1 MKDFREYYKIK
12 LNKPKIVGKATLE
25 PPATTSVLQSSSSL
39 AVIDL
44 LSEGPIEG
52 LVTKDGKYADGL
64 RLFESFYLDKNPVKQ
79 LEVVTPQAKD
89 LPFSHIKNISRLT
102 SSNIKKAIE
111 DIITGLSGCANN
123 GENVAL
129 RDATIL
135 KAQSF
140 KTELVNF
147 VKNNSGLA
155 RYGMAQYNISGI
167 FVSGD
172 GHSGRLSLDTVD
184 LVSVPYLSTAFD
196 FRNYLE
202 QVSGDQGLI
211 PYKRQ
216 IRTETDTEILNI
228 PEDFHFISPVYNDTT
243 TWKNNAGAASN
254 SADGVGKINNNL
266 FPLLNFVG
274 GGVFFFEIGDADSVT
289 DTDKFNT
296 GRFFVDSTSDVTDVT
311 GAITS
316 GITGNY
322 DVFVYDSNS
331 LSLESVTSRQTT
343 PIKGSTDGSNV
354 KVGFI
359 SDLKSTYNY
368 TNVALDMRL
377 GNEQQVVMDGY
388 EQGKQDFRAGQ
399 QLLGRLVYGG
409 SATGLVADGINDLG
423 ATGNG
428 IGGYADQRN
437 GGDFSAWMS
446 NPPLEHDD
454 YSYTHIVE
462 RMDVNLVEP
471 TIEIQ
476 SLFDTIDAGDDAG
489 VQKPATIA
497 VRVEYGF
504 ENYVIDD
511 HTTQAGHVGG
521 PIALPSAGDD
531 SDLAKDRISALLSG
545 GNNIRNI
552 ALGEYFRAKNKT
564 YTSIIT
570 SPYMTTIDMDD
581 GTFADLPMPQEL
593 KDAKID
599 QATIPGL
606 TDFHLSRFN
615 LTSGEF
621 LYPNDSWKN
630 VNRFMT
636 IRKLSPETDS
646 SLISRSVSIQYFTE
660 TISEKFIYPHSAIA
674 GSTFDARTFNRQPNR
689 QFDVRLKKVLIPS
702 NYEPLNPDGSDK
714 RFVEKSNIY
723 GRRSIFKFDG
733 TAGAGNRST
742 NAGLATKSIK
752 LGPHNFEIS
761 LKIKFGDV
769 SSKQNLSY
777 YLLDMLSKD
786 SGSSTLNDDRLGL
799 IQRGKS
805 DGGDGSTTTN
815 PQLVLFSPNEGDT
828 VIDISAGL
836 STSIVYQIKI
846 KRVGDNLTL
855 SIHNYETG
863 ELIGESTDT
872 GYGNDSVN
880 YDVMSEKRLAIGQSF
895 NSGSKISAGS
905 QIADLIIRKNGE
917 IINWWDGTIINT
929 VRGGKALK
937 DKVGGSHADL
947 ANTPGNNGSVVTDT
961 SFEFGRNKNIIYN
974 GHWDGTFKLGWTDNP
989 AWILYDLMINPMYG
1003 VGNHIDDREDI
1014 NIFQL
1019 FEIGRH
1025 CDAVDEDGLF
1035 DGVPDSTLGLEPR
1048 FSCNIRLGQP
1058 KNAFEVLGNLASVFR
1073 AISFWDGSALTFN
1086 SDREK
1091 PVSAIFNNGNVFDGF
1106 FNYADILSNAR
1117 FTRVEVPY
1125 ADAKDE
1131 FTSKIE
1137 YIEDEERIRQYGVVT
1152 NKTNGIGCT
1161 SKSQARRLGK
1171 YIMLS
1176 NKLETE
1182 IVSFKA
1188 GHESMFLEPGDIIR
1202 IDDEIKNFEINYGRI
1217 LEISTGT
1224 PGTESPY
1231 FIVEDQVNS
1240 GSIITGEEA
1249 GGLYAYSMKPQ
1260 SELEKLYDISVFNSA
1275 HTFGADNNVVS
1286 GKIPMET
1293 IENSDRSPI
1302 SKYYITGTQ
1311 QVNNGLKL
1319 YLNSGDSDFAS
1330 ITGVRQGTFFNVELN
1345 NKSTGEF
1352 KVISIKPEED
1362 NLYSI
1367 QALQY
1372 DRRKFAM
1379 IEAEDFDLEV
1389 NNYNIGIPLHTV
1401 NRPDAP
1407 EFNFGTFQAPTL
1419 THSVTGNIIGADG
1432 SNETEYRVTLLKT
1445 NRSGPYIQ
1453 KTFLKDDVSAGEG
1466 TQFRINGLIDGEY
1479 TVRVTAL
1486 QNPESS
1492 PSVSKRFKI
1501 ESPTVKYIKP
1511 IINKIDGDVNINQ
1524 FRTNGTGYGE
1534 VQFLSNDCTYN
1545 INVFD
1550 VYGRSVTI
1558 SQSEFL
1564 INVYAKTGENYN
1576 LVKEN
1581 HNENQYTFTE
1591 VQNRLTYG
1599 QMNTGFELRFD
1610 LIQNEQITDTSY
1622 YNTTIV

>member
-25 PPATTSVLQSSSSL
+25 PPATTAVLQSSSSL

-64 RLFESFYLDKNPVKQ
+64 RLFESFYLNKNPVKQ
-79 LEVVTPQAKD
+79 LEVITPQAKD
-89 LPFSHIKNISRLT
+89 LPFSNIKNISRLT
-102 SSNIKKAIE
+102 DSNIEKAIE

-123 GENVAL
+123 SENVAL

-140 KTELVNF
+140 KTELVDF

-172 GHSGRLSLDTVD
+172 GHSGRVSLDIVD
-184 LVSVPYLSTAFD
+184 SVSVPYLSTAFD

-202 QVSGDQGLI
+202 QISGNKGLV

-216 IRTETDTEILNI
+216 IRTENNTEILNI

-243 TWKNNAGAASN
+243 TWKNSAGAASN

-274 GGVFFFEIGDADSVT
+274 GGVFFFEIGDTDTVI
-289 DTDKFNT
+289 DTDKFHT
-296 GRFFVDSTSDVTDVT
+296 GRFFVDSSTNDRDAVDLTVN
-311 GAITS
+311 S

-322 DVFVYDSNS
+322 DVFLYSGVNDG
-331 LSLESVTSRQTT
+331 LSLESVTSKQVT

-354 KVGFI
+354 KIGFI
-359 SDLKSTYNY
+359 SDLKSVFNY

-399 QLLGRLVYGG
+399 QLMGRLVYGG
-409 SATGLVADGINDLG
+409 SATGVSADDLSDPG
-423 ATGNG
+423 ATGDG

-454 YSYTHIVE
+454 YPYTHIVE
-462 RMDVNLVEP
+462 RMDVDRVEP

-476 SLFDTIDAGDDAG
+476 TLFDTIDAGDDAG
-489 VQKPATIA
+489 VNKPATLA
-497 VRVEYGF
+497 LRLEYGF
-504 ENYVIDD
+504 ENSVIDD
-511 HTTQAGHVGG
+511 LTTQAGHVGG

-545 GNNIRNI
+545 GNGISNI
-552 ALGEYFRAKNKT
+552 ALGQYFRAKNKT

-570 SPYMTTIDMDD
+570 SPYMTTIDMSD
-581 GTFADLPMPQEL
+581 GTFADLPMPEAL

-599 QATIPGL
+599 QTTIPGL
-606 TDFHLSRFN
+606 TDFHLTRFS
-615 LTSGEF
+615 LTSGEL
-621 LYPNDSWKN
+621 LYPNDSWKS

-646 SLISRSVSIQYFTE
+646 SLISRSVSVQYFTE
-660 TISEKFIYPHSAIA
+660 TITEKFTYPYAAIA
-674 GSTFDARTFNRQPNR
+674 GSTFDARTFNQQPNR

-714 RFVEKSNIY
+714 RFIEKSSEYGKRDIY
-723 GRRSIFKFDG
+723 KFK
-733 TAGAGNRST
+733 AGSKAEGAAANRSVDLT
-742 NAGLATKSIK
+742 AHEN
-752 LGPHNFEIS
+752 
-761 LKIKFGDV
+761 LKIKGKIKLPGSDLTAYSFDRIFEINRPGSGAD
-769 SSKQNLSY
+769 NMSY
-777 YLLDMLSKD
+777 IAFWYNGTSEVWQVRYNRND
-786 SGSSTLNDDRLGL
+786 SGSSLYAYNTIAYASSNHNDGDIYEFTITLV
-799 IQRGKS
+799 S
-805 DGGDGSTTTN
+805 S
-815 PQLVLFSPNEGDT
+815 
-828 VIDISAGL
+828 
-836 STSIVYQIKI
+836 
-846 KRVGDNLTL
+846 NLTL
-855 SIHNYETG
+855 EVVKAGTVLGNKTITNATRGDRPGVRYY
-863 ELIGESTDT
+863 IGMDDPNIPTD
-872 GYGNDSVN
+872 GQHFNVNDV
-880 YDVMSEKRLAIGQSF
+880 
-895 NSGSKISAGS
+895 
-905 QIADLIIRKNGE
+905 QIADYQIYINGE
-917 IINWWDGTIINT
+917 LKHWWDGTIIKT
-929 VRGGKALK
+929 KKIRAALK
-937 DKVGGSHADL
+937 DKVAGNHLEIVGDG
-947 ANTPGNNGSVVTDT
+947 ANLNDGIDVATDEN
-961 SFEFGRNKNIIYN
+961 FEFGRNKEIIYN

-989 AWILYDLMINPMYG
+989 AWILYDLMINPIYG
-1003 VGNHIDDREDI
+1003 VGNQIDDREDI

-1019 FEIGRH
+1019 FEIARH
-1025 CDAVDEDGLF
+1025 CDAVDADGLF
-1035 DGVPDSTLGLEPR
+1035 DGVPDSTFGLEPR
-1048 FSCNIRLGQP
+1048 FSCNIRFSQP

-1073 AISFWDGSALTFN
+1073 AISFWDGSALTFS

-1131 FTSKIE
+1131 FTTKIE
-1137 YIEDEERIRQYGVVT
+1137 YVEDEERIRQYGVIT

-1188 GHESMFLEPGDIIR
+1188 GHESIFLEPGDIIR

-1224 PGTESPY
+1224 PGIESPY
-1231 FIVEDQVNS
+1231 FIVENQIDPN
-1240 GSIITGEEA
+1240 SIIMGEDA
-1249 GGLYAYSMKPQ
+1249 GGLYAYSNQPQ
-1260 SELEKLYDISVFNSA
+1260 TELEELYDISVFNSA
-1275 HTFGADNNVVS
+1275 HTFGEDNNVIS
-1286 GKIPMET
+1286 GKLPIET

-1302 SKYYITGTQ
+1302 SKYYITGHLEAPS
-1311 QVNNGLKL
+1311 GLVL
-1319 YLNSGDSDFAS
+1319 YVNSGDSNFAS
-1330 ITGVRQGTFFNVELN
+1330 ITGVRQGAFFNVELD
-1345 NKSTGEF
+1345 NKVSGEF

-1379 IEAEDFDLEV
+1379 IEDEDFDLEV

-1407 EFNFGTFQAPTL
+1407 EFNFGTFEAPTL
-1419 THSVTGNIIGADG
+1419 THSITGNIIGAAG

-1453 KTFLKDDVSAGEG
+1453 KTFLKDDVSSAEG
-1466 TQFRINGLIDGEY
+1466 TQFRINGLIDGDY

-1492 PSVSKRFKI
+1492 PSVSKRFSI
-1501 ESPTVKYIKP
+1501 ASPSVKYIKP
-1511 IINKIDGDVNINQ
+1511 IINKIDGDININQ
-1524 FRTNGTGYGE
+1524 FRTDGTGYGE

-1545 INVFD
+1545 INVLD
-1550 VYGRSVTI
+1550 IYGRNVTV

-1610 LIQNEQITDTSY
+1610 LIQNEQIKDTSY

>member
-1 MKDFREYYKIK
+1 
-12 LNKPKIVGKATLE
+12 
-25 PPATTSVLQSSSSL
+25 
-39 AVIDL
+39 
-44 LSEGPIEG
+44 
-52 LVTKDGKYADGL
+52 
-64 RLFESFYLDKNPVKQ
+64 
-79 LEVVTPQAKD
+79 
-89 LPFSHIKNISRLT
+89 
-102 SSNIKKAIE
+102 
-111 DIITGLSGCANN
+111 
-123 GENVAL
+123 
-129 RDATIL
+129 
-135 KAQSF
+135 
-140 KTELVNF
+140 
-147 VKNNSGLA
+147 
-155 RYGMAQYNISGI
+155 
-167 FVSGD
+167 
-172 GHSGRLSLDTVD
+172 
-184 LVSVPYLSTAFD
+184 
-196 FRNYLE
+196 
-202 QVSGDQGLI
+202 
-211 PYKRQ
+211 
-216 IRTETDTEILNI
+216 
-228 PEDFHFISPVYNDTT
+228 
-243 TWKNNAGAASN
+243 
-254 SADGVGKINNNL
+254 
-266 FPLLNFVG
+266 
-274 GGVFFFEIGDADSVT
+274 
-289 DTDKFNT
+289 
-296 GRFFVDSTSDVTDVT
+296 
-311 GAITS
+311 
-316 GITGNY
+316 
-322 DVFVYDSNS
+322 
-331 LSLESVTSRQTT
+331 
-343 PIKGSTDGSNV
+343 
-354 KVGFI
+354 
-359 SDLKSTYNY
+359 
-368 TNVALDMRL
+368 MRL

-388 EQGKQDFRAGQ
+388 EQGKQDFNAGQ

-409 SATGLVADGINDLG
+409 RATGVSADDLSDPG
-423 ATGNG
+423 ATGQDV
-428 IGGYADQRN
+428 GGYADQRN
-437 GGDFSAWMS
+437 AGDFSAWMS

-454 YSYTHIVE
+454 YPYTHIVE
-462 RMDVNLVEP
+462 RMDVNRVEP

-476 SLFDTIDAGDDAG
+476 TLFDTIDAGDDAG
-489 VQKPATIA
+489 VNKPATLA
-497 VRVEYGF
+497 LRLEYGF
-504 ENYVIDD
+504 ENNVIDD
-511 HTTQAGHVGG
+511 LTTQAGHVGSA
-521 PIALPSAGDD
+521 IALPSAGDD
-531 SDLAKDRISALLSG
+531 SDGAKDRISALLSG
-545 GNNIRNI
+545 GNNISSI
-552 ALGEYFRAKNKT
+552 ALGQYFRAKNKT

-570 SPYMTTIDMDD
+570 SAYMTTINMAD
-581 GTFADLPMPQEL
+581 GTFADLPMPEAL

-615 LTSGEF
+615 LTSGEL

-646 SLISRSVSIQYFTE
+646 NLISRSCSVQYFTE
-660 TISEKFIYPHSAIA
+660 TITEKFTYPYAAIA
-674 GSTFDARTFNRQPNR
+674 GSTFDARSFNKQPNR
-689 QFDVRLKKVLIPS
+689 QFDARLKKVLIPS
-702 NYEPLNPDGSDK
+702 NYEPLNADGSDK
-714 RFVEKSNIY
+714 RFIEKSNTY

-769 SSKQNLSY
+769 SSRRDRSY
-777 YLLDMLSKD
+777 HLLDMQSVD
-786 SGSSTLNDDRLGL
+786 AGSSNLNDDRLSL
-799 IQRGKS
+799 IQRGKTD
-805 DGGDGSTTTN
+805 DGDNDTDVN
-815 PQLVLFSPNEGDT
+815 PQLVLYSPNEGDT
-828 VIDISAGL
+828 IIDIPAGL

-846 KRVGDNLTL
+846 KRVGDKLTL
-855 SIHNYETG
+855 SIHNYATG
-863 ELIGESTDT
+863 ALIGESSDT
-872 GYGNDSVN
+872 GYSNDSVN
-880 YDVMSEKRLAIGQSF
+880 YDVLGEKRLAIGQAF
-895 NSGSKISAGS
+895 NLGSKTSAGT
-905 QIADLIIRKNGE
+905 QIADLIIKKNNE
-917 IINWWDGTIINT
+917 IINWWDGTIIKT
-929 VRGGKALK
+929 VRGGKALR
-937 DKVGGSHADL
+937 DKVGGSHADI
-947 ANTPGNNGSVVTDT
+947 ANTPGNGGSVVTDT
-961 SFEFGRNKNIIYN
+961 SFEFGRNKNTIYQ

-989 AWILYDLMINPMYG
+989 AWILYDLMINPIYG
-1003 VGNHIDDREDI
+1003 VGNQIDDREDI

-1019 FEIGRH
+1019 FEIARH
-1025 CDAVDEDGLF
+1025 CDAVDADGLF

-1048 FSCNIRLGQP
+1048 FSCNIRLAQP

-1091 PVSAIFNNGNVFDGF
+1091 AISAIFNNGNVFDGF

-1131 FTSKIE
+1131 FTTKIE
-1137 YIEDEERIRQYGVVT
+1137 YVEDEERIRQYGVIT

-1161 SKSQARRLGK
+1161 SRSQARRLGK

-1231 FIVEDQVNS
+1231 FIVENQIDPA
-1240 GSIITGEEA
+1240 SIIMGEEA
-1249 GGLYAYSMKPQ
+1249 GGLYAYSNQPQ
-1260 SELEKLYDISVFNSA
+1260 TELEKLYDISVFNSA
-1275 HTFGADNNVVS
+1275 HTFGEDNNVIS
-1286 GKIPMET
+1286 GKLPIET
-1293 IENSDRSPI
+1293 IENSDRPPI
-1302 SKYYITGTQ
+1302 SKYYITGHSE
-1311 QVNNGLKL
+1311 VPNGLKL
-1319 YLNSGDSDFAS
+1319 YVNSGDSNFAS
-1330 ITGVRQGTFFNVELN
+1330 ITGVRQGTFFNVELD

-1352 KVISIKPEED
+1352 KVISIKPEDE

-1419 THSVTGNIIGADG
+1419 THSVTGNIIGAAG

-1445 NRSGPYIQ
+1445 SRSGPYVQ
-1453 KTFLKDDVSAGEG
+1453 KTFLKDDVSSAEG
-1466 TQFRINGLIDGEY
+1466 TQFRINGLIDGDY

-1492 PSVSKRFKI
+1492 PSVSKRFSI
-1501 ESPTVKYIKP
+1501 ESPTIKYIKP
-1511 IINKIDGDVNINQ
+1511 IINKIDGDININQ
-1524 FRTNGTGYGE
+1524 FRTDGTGYGE

-1545 INVFD
+1545 INVLD
-1550 VYGRSVTI
+1550 IYGRNVTV

-1599 QMNTGFELRFD
+1599 QMNTGFGLRFD
-1610 LIQNEQITDTSY
+1610 LIQNEQIKDTSY